1 MKILITTQFLL
12 EGSGSG
18 IYVQNEARELAAL
31 GHEVRVLAATRG
43 DTKKY
48 PFALRGIAFHNG
60 DNSASCDFD
69 VPYFTTHPLSSCR
82 FADLSDVQLT
92 HYVNILKC
100 ALDEELS
107 SFAPDLVHVHHASI
121 LAYHMASR
129 QTPYV
134 ITLHGTDLMGFAA
147 EERFHSFVLPGVQR
161 AFANVAISRQIAD
174 EAKRLLSISDGRLTL
189 IHNGCDEAIFYPRDK
204 PRSEVLSR
212 FGIRPDSAAAVVS
225 FVGKLA
231 SYKGVDLLIRAAEI
245 YRKDC
250 GDVITLICGDGE
262 LRAELEM
269 LTRTLGIQGIHFLGH
284 QSQDSAAEVYS
295 IADVSVVPSR
305 HEPFG
310 LVAVEALAC
319 GTPVIGT
326 NGGGLP
332 DFITPDVG
340 TLVPMEDWNALGTA
354 ISNEIRSGGKK
365 RKGGF
370 AAQYAR
376 EEFSWKVTFRKLE
389 ALFRAA
395 LPASD
400 SAAKSASSGA
410 A

>member
-31 GHEVRVLAATRG
+31 GHEVRVLAATQG
-43 DTKKY
+43 DATTY
-48 PFALRGIAFHNG
+48 PFQLRTTTFQRGHS
-60 DNSASCDFD
+60 SASCSFD
-69 VPYFTTHPLSSCR
+69 VPYFTTHPLSNCR

-92 HYVNILKC
+92 HYVNVLKC
-100 ALDEELS
+100 ALDDELS
-107 SFAPDLVHVHHASI
+107 SFAPDIVHVHHASI

-129 QTPYV
+129 RTPYV
-134 ITLHGTDLMGFAA
+134 ITLHGTDLMGFSAD
-147 EERFHSFVLPGVQR
+147 ERFHPLVLPGVHR
-161 AFANVAISRQIAD
+161 AFANVAISQQVAD
-174 EAKRLLSISDGRLTL
+174 EAKRLLSIPDERLTL
-189 IHNGCDEAIFYPRDK
+189 VHNGCNEAIFYPRDK
-204 PRSEVLSR
+204 PRSAVLAR
-212 FGIRPDSAAAVVS
+212 FGIPPDSADAVVS

-231 SYKGVDLLIRAAEI
+231 AYKGVDLLIRAAEI

-250 GDVITLICGDGE
+250 GNVITLICGDGE

-269 LTRTLGIQGIHFLGH
+269 LARTLGIRGIHFLGH

-319 GTPVIGT
+319 GTPVVGT
-326 NGGGLP
+326 NGGGLS

-340 TLVPMEDWNALGTA
+340 TLVSMEDWNALGTA
-354 ISNEIRSGGKK
+354 ISNEISSASKK
-365 RKGGF
+365 KKGTF

-376 EEFSWKVTFRKLE
+376 EGFSWKVTFRKIE
-389 ALFRAA
+389 ALFYSA
-395 LPASD
+395 LGTGDP
-400 SAAKSASSGA
+400 AAKSASSGVA
-410 A
+410 